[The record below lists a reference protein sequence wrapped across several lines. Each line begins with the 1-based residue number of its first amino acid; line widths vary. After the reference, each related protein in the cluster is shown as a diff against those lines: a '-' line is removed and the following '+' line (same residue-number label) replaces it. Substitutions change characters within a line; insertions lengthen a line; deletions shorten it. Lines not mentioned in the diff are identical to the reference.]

1 VTDRGRAVGAVL
13 AGGEGLRFAA
23 GRPAAK
29 PGATVAG
36 VSMAARAVR
45 ALQPHVSAVA
55 VVGPARE
62 AGSEE
67 APGDDTSFLRRIGVD
82 DVPLLRDEV
91 PGRGPLEGLRVA
103 LAWASDL
110 GADRLVVL
118 PCDLPLVDAEAVGR
132 TVRAFRRAPPSVD
145 ALVPVAAG
153 RPQPLAGVY
162 RTGLLERIERRVTGA
177 DDRSLHALLADLD
190 VERVDVDALSVDR
203 DRFLNVNREED
214 RLRAERLLAERA
226 PGPVRS

>member
-1 VTDRGRAVGAVL
+1 MTDRGTAFGAVL

-55 VVGPARE
+55 VVGPAGE

-67 APGDDTSFLRRIGVD
+67 APGDDTSFLRRIGID
-82 DVPLLRDEV
+82 DVLLLRDEV
-91 PGRGPLEGLRVA
+91 PDRGPLEGLRVA
-103 LAWASDL
+103 LAWASEL

-118 PCDLPLVDAEAVGR
+118 PCDLPLVDAEVAGR
-132 TVRAFRRAPPSVD
+132 IVRAFRRVPPSVD
-145 ALVPVAAG
+145 ALVPVVAG
-153 RPQPLAGVY
+153 RPQPLGGVY
-162 RTGLLERIERRVTGA
+162 RAGVLEFVERHLAG

-190 VERVDVDALSVDR
+190 VERVDVEALGVDP

-214 RLRAERLLAERA
+214 RLRAERLLAEPA